1 MIFNKILKTG
11 KVTTII
17 LYYNLLLNNR
27 KLYKAKNINPLRNRR
42 DLFMK
47 KIISIT
53 LEEDLIRWLEK
64 YSKDNQKYRNKS
76 HFVEVAIRALKKKEE
91 EE

>member
-1 MIFNKILKTG
+1 MKYTG
-11 KVTTII
+11 GKSRF
-17 LYYNLLLNNR
+17 YKFLLSV
-27 KLYKAKNINPLRNRR
+27 AKRGN
-42 DLFMK
+42 LFMK
-47 KIISIT
+47 KIISVTI
-53 LEEDLIRWLEK
+53 EENLIHWLEK